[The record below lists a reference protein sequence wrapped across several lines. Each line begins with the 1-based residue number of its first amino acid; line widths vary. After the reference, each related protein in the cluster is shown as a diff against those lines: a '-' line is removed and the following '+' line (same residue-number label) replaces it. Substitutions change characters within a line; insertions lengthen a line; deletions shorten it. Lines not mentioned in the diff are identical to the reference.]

1 MARFKRPR
9 ASVTRVPEER
19 HGERWDRWCA
29 ELLAA
34 GYPAWLVAERAGVSE
49 ARVRSAAERVRL
61 GRYDG

>member
-9 ASVTRVPEER
+9 ASVTRPPEER
-19 HGERWDRWCA
+19 RGERWDRWCA

-34 GYPAWLVAERAGVSE
+34 DYPAWLVAERAGVSE